1 MPSSASRCSKR
12 LRAEPNNREPRIF
25 VLIGPG
31 GAGKGTVA
39 AALIAQDPT
48 LWLSRSWTTRQP
60 RPGER
65 ERDAYVF
72 VDRPAFEAA
81 VAQGG
86 FFEWAEFLDYLMGTP
101 IPDPP
106 SGRDVLLEIDVQ
118 GAEQVLAQRP
128 DATVILLLPPSPEVQ
143 AERLAARGDDEAHIR
158 RRVELGRS
166 EVVRGAEIA
175 AHTVVNDDFAQAL
188 AELTAIVDRTRSA
201 APCAANPEES

>member
-1 MPSSASRCSKR
+1 VPSSAKRCSKR
-12 LRAEPNNREPRIF
+12 LRAEPNITAPHIF

-39 AALIAQDPT
+39 AALIAQDPS
-48 LWLSRSWTTRQP
+48 LWLSRSWTTRKP

-65 ERDAYVF
+65 ERSAYVF
-72 VDRPAFEAA
+72 VDRPTFEAA

-86 FFEWAEFLDYLMGTP
+86 FYEWAEFLDYLMGTP

-106 SGRDVLLEIDVQ
+106 PGADVLLEIDVQ

-128 DATVILLLPPSPEVQ
+128 DATVIMLLPPSPAVQ
-143 AERLAARGDDEAHIR
+143 AERLAARGDDVEHIR

-166 EVVRGAEIA
+166 EVERGAKIA
-175 AHTVVNDDFAQAL
+175 AHTVINDDLGRAL

-201 APCAANPEES
+201 APCAAEPEES

>member
-1 MPSSASRCSKR
+1 M
-12 LRAEPNNREPRIF
+12 
-25 VLIGPG
+25 LIGPG

-39 AALIAQDPT
+39 AELVAHDPS
-48 LWLSRSWTTRQP
+48 LWLSRSWTTRDA

-65 ERDAYVF
+65 ERGAYVF
-72 VDRPAFEAA
+72 VDRRTFEEA

-106 SGRDVLLEIDVQ
+106 PGADVLLEIDVQ

-166 EVVRGAEIA
+166 EVERGAKIA
-175 AHTVVNDDFAQAL
+175 AHTVINDDLGRAL
-188 AELTAIVDRTRSA
+188 ADLTAIVDRTRSA
-201 APCAANPEES
+201 APGAANPEES

>member
-1 MPSSASRCSKR
+1 M
-12 LRAEPNNREPRIF
+12 
-25 VLIGPG
+25 LIGPG
-31 GAGKGTVA
+31 GAGKGTLAAELVA
-39 AALIAQDPT
+39 ARPVALAEPELDHP
-48 LWLSRSWTTRQP
+48 SRP

-65 ERDAYVF
+65 ERGAYVF
-72 VDRPAFEAA
+72 VDRATFEEA

-106 SGRDVLLEIDVQ
+106 PGADVLLEIDVQ

-143 AERLAARGDDEAHIR
+143 AERLAARGDDEEHIR

-166 EVVRGAEIA
+166 EVERGAKIA
-175 AHTVVNDDFAQAL
+175 AHTVVNDDLQRAL